1 MNTSLVGPI
10 KSATHPASISW
21 VMWAIIG
28 ISAPVSLFYLGAYV
42 LLSPSGSAVGL
53 LCGVAYLIV
62 GTLIFRVSPMWPKA
76 GWKWYVTSLCW
87 GACSSFALVM
97 ASSQPIIDLTEKL
110 GWKMVSASFGGAY
123 PEEISKALG
132 VLLILFTFSK
142 ISRPWHGF
150 VTGGM
155 VGLGFEIFENL
166 MYGVIEGMSDANSD
180 VPGALSSWGLR
191 TLAGPGLH
199 VFFTAI
205 AGYGIGLAVFTYGW
219 DRFRRL
225 QVAGA
230 ALLVAFTF
238 HFCWN
243 LTWEGDLG
251 TIINVIV
258 VSLCLYPL
266 VIYLWI
272 RCHRDATADFGM
284 IRMNSPLTLVSQ
296 VRNDE

>member
-1 MNTSLVGPI
+1 MSALVGPV
-10 KSATHPASISW
+10 KPAAHPTSISW

-28 ISAPVSLFYLGAYV
+28 ISTPVSLFFLGVYV

-53 LCGVAYLIV
+53 LCGAAYLVV

-76 GWKWYVTSLCW
+76 GWKWYLTSLGW

-97 ASSQPIIDLTEKL
+97 ASAQPIIDLTDKL
-110 GWKMVSASFGGAY
+110 GWKTVSASFGGAY

-142 ISRPWHGF
+142 LSRPWHGF
-150 VTGGM
+150 VTGGI
-155 VGLGFEIFENL
+155 VGLGFEVFENL
-166 MYGVIEGMSDANSD
+166 MYGVIGGMSDANSD
-180 VPGALSSWGLR
+180 APGALVSWGLR
-191 TLAGPGLH
+191 SIAGPGLH

-219 DRFRRL
+219 DRVRRF
-225 QVAGA
+225 QVAGV
-230 ALLVAFTF
+230 ALLVAFVF

-243 LTWEGDLG
+243 LTWDGNLAA
-251 TIINVIV
+251 IINVVV
-258 VSLCLYPL
+258 VSVCLYPL

-272 RCHRDATADFGM
+272 RCHRDATADLGV
-284 IRMNSPLTLVSQ
+284 IRMPSPLTLVSQ